1 MITQE
6 GCVFRVIAALM
17 SRTFSE
23 IDLRDDLNQI
33 PKLNRSTSSSKCPI
47 LMTRQPEL
55 LSKGSESLSRSSSA
69 IHLIAFEVLLSSSV
83 QERAILCLDFH
94 S

>member
-6 GCVFRVIAALM
+6 GCVFRVIAILM

-33 PKLNRSTSSSKCPI
+33 PKLRSTSS
-47 LMTRQPEL
+47 LQN
-55 LSKGSESLSRSSSA
+55 
-69 IHLIAFEVLLSSSV
+69 V
-83 QERAILCLDFH
+83 QF
-94 S
+94 